1 MNINIY
7 PCIWFENQAAE
18 AAQFYCSNFPNSS
31 MVSSSPMA
39 SKFTLMGFEIMGLN
53 GGPMFKPNPSISMF
67 STFDSTEE
75 VENAWNKLVVGGEVL
90 MPLNSYPWN
99 EKYGWLRDK
108 YGVAWQLAKGKMH
121 PSQSIYTTLM
131 FTNEY
136 NGQAEK
142 AIAFYCSIFDDSKLN
157 FISRYEENEGDVN
170 DNIKHAQFELSNK
183 LFIAFDSSQSHQF
196 KFDEGISIVV
206 ECDTQDEIDYFWSKL
221 TDGGQ
226 EVQCGW
232 LKDKYGISWQIIP
245 KVLST
250 YMNDDTK
257 AQKVIGAFMKMIKFN
272 IAELDAA
279 ANS

>member
-1 MNINIY
+1 
-7 PCIWFENQAAE
+7 
-18 AAQFYCSNFPNSS
+18 
-31 MVSSSPMA
+31 
-39 SKFTLMGFEIMGLN
+39 
-53 GGPMFKPNPSISMF
+53 
-67 STFDSTEE
+67 
-75 VENAWNKLVVGGEVL
+75 
-90 MPLNSYPWN
+90 
-99 EKYGWLRDK
+99 
-108 YGVAWQLAKGKMH
+108 
-121 PSQSIYTTLM
+121 M